1 MQEKGDEAYKT
12 QNFKEALQSY
22 NDALDI
28 DEKNIDALASR
39 AATYIEM
46 ENFALAHQDSEKLL
60 MLNANHPQVGCVY
73 NVCKIEIILQ
83 NLKIRLGNKYR
94 FMIFVVG
101 PLLVGCNI
109 RTAEKV
115 S

>member
-1 MQEKGDEAYKT
+1 MQEKGNEAYKT
-12 QNFKEALQSY
+12 QNFKEALESY

-46 ENFALAHQDSEKLL
+46 ENFALAHKDTEKLL
-60 MLNANHPQVGCVY
+60 MLNPNHPQVGCIY
-73 NVCKIEIILQ
+73 IVCKIEIILQ
-83 NLKIRLGNKYR
+83 NVNIRLGNKY
-94 FMIFVVG
+94 MIFILG
-101 PLLVGCNI
+101 SLLVGCNI
-109 RTAEKV
+109 RTAGKV